1 MAVPDTDSQLMR
13 TLHDEHAGPLW
24 SFVVSLTGDRV
35 AAQDIVQE
43 TLLRAWRHP
52 EVLDPASGSPRG
64 WLFTVARHL
73 VIDDWRTR
81 RSRLETVTDTVPDVD
96 TADTTDRALQSWV
109 VLEALGRLSTDH
121 RAVLAECYYGGRSVA
136 DAARTL
142 GIPEGTVK
150 SRTHYALLALRLVFQ
165 EMGVTR

>member
-1 MAVPDTDSQLMR
+1 MPDTDAELMR
-13 TLHDEHAGPLW
+13 ALHDEYAGPLW
-24 SFVVSLTGDRV
+24 GYVVSLTGDRV

-52 EVLDPASGSPRG
+52 EVLDPGRGSPRG
-64 WLFTVARHL
+64 WLFTVARRL

-81 RSRLETVTDTVPDVD
+81 RSRLETVTDAVPESGVGDD
-96 TADTTDRALQSWV
+96 TDRALQSWV
-109 VLEALGRLSTDH
+109 VLDALGRLSVDH
-121 RAVLAECYYGGRSVA
+121 RAVLVECYYRGSSVA

-142 GIPEGTVK
+142 RIPEGTVK
-150 SRTHYALLALRLVFQ
+150 SRTHYALLALRLVLQ